1 MPGMSGETSSERRE
15 DARPGTHWGV
25 AFTGAGRAGA
35 HRVVSGA
42 RLTTGARTE
51 SCRNDRPRR
60 NGLADRKG
68 SCTMFHTFTR
78 CDKRTFDRA
87 DRDGAP
93 AAIAKDPAWAA
104 ANATFVSRDFTRES
118 VADPYQ
124 DGPSRTGER
133 WAYWIGD
140 VNTAT
145 TVGPVEYH
153 YTGNAPR
160 GDGVD
165 SWRRRRGISGTRGS
179 VGASSPAQDGPAPN
193 PRVRARGRVWWC
205 GGWGHG
211 AAVRR

>member
-1 MPGMSGETSSERRE
+1 
-15 DARPGTHWGV
+15 
-25 AFTGAGRAGA
+25 
-35 HRVVSGA
+35 
-42 RLTTGARTE
+42 
-51 SCRNDRPRR
+51 
-60 NGLADRKG
+60 
-68 SCTMFHTFTR
+68 MFYTFTR

-87 DRDGAP
+87 YRDGAP
-93 AAIAKDPAWAA
+93 VAIAKDPAWAA

-153 YTGNAPR
+153 YTGNALR

-165 SWRRRRGISGTRGS
+165 SWRF
-179 VGASSPAQDGPAPN
+179 
-193 PRVRARGRVWWC
+193 WC
-205 GGWGHG
+205 GTCEIWCSFDDRSTAEIARERNVVAHAGVV
-211 AAVRR
+211 A